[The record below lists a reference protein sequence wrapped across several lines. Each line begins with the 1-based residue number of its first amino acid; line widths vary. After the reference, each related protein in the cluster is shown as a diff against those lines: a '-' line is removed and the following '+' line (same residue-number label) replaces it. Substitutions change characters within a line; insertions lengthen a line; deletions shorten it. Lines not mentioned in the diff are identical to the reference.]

1 VAVTAWFQYHTDPTD
16 SIDPHMTDDTNIAHG
31 DDVARYYEAHDF
43 GGDVGFGD
51 RPALLVVDLIN
62 AFTDPDSDLG
72 SDVSDVLDATS
83 DLLAAFREHDLPRYF
98 TTVAYEESYGDAGVF
113 IEKVPALRD
122 LKLGTPSVEV
132 DDRVAPVGDER
143 VLLKKYASAFFG
155 TDLSTELTTDGV
167 DTLVLAGVTTSG
179 CIRATAVDGMQH
191 GYRVVVPE
199 DAVGDRAEGPHRA
212 NLFDID
218 EKYGDVVTVEA
229 VLAAISATNADD
241 IG

>member
-1 VAVTAWFQYHTDPTD
+1 
-16 SIDPHMTDDTNIAHG
+16 MTDDATTDAHG
-31 DDVARYYEAHDF
+31 DEVARYYDDHEF
-43 GGDVGFGD
+43 GSDVGFGD
-51 RPALLVVDLIN
+51 RPALLVIDLIN
-62 AFTDPDSDLG
+62 AFTDPETNLG
-72 SDVSDVLDATS
+72 AELSGVVDATA
-83 DLLAAFREHDLPRYF
+83 DLLAAFRERDLPRYF

-113 IEKVPALRD
+113 IEKVPALRE
-122 LKLGTPSVEV
+122 LRLGTDAVAV

-155 TDLSTELTTDGV
+155 TDLGTELTTDGV

-199 DAVGDRAEGPHRA
+199 GAVGDRAEGPHRA

-218 EKYGDVVTVEA
+218 AKYGDVRSVPE
-229 VLAAISATNADD
+229 VLTELDRLDDAT
-241 IG
+241 